1 VHDVGAR
8 ALPPGL
14 ARERLVLPG
23 GPHAAIDVGRAVLEE
38 RPDPIAVGLRAALD
52 RDAARRLAQPEAR
65 ANPLTPTAQS
75 EAPPHRASMAYPMG
89 AADRGPPTGE
99 GLRGMRALALADRPF
114 HADPGALV
122 AQHDLDLVLTL
133 GDLQPSWVET
143 LDRVRVPKLGV
154 RGNHDAEPYME
165 HFGIED
171 LHMRRVELDSGLS
184 LCGFEG
190 CVAYRRG
197 RGSSGPA
204 YTQREAAKL
213 IRKLPPADVVLCH
226 CPPYGVNDDPDDPAH
241 VGFIA
246 LRDWVLDH
254 RPRLLLHGHTHP
266 NPGTLVERLGDT
278 RVVYVNGARVV
289 ELEAAQIAR
298 PPGRTRP

>member
-1 VHDVGAR
+1 
-8 ALPPGL
+8 
-14 ARERLVLPG
+14 
-23 GPHAAIDVGRAVLEE
+23 
-38 RPDPIAVGLRAALD
+38 
-52 RDAARRLAQPEAR
+52 
-65 ANPLTPTAQS
+65 
-75 EAPPHRASMAYPMG
+75 
-89 AADRGPPTGE
+89 
-99 GLRGMRALALADRPF
+99 MRALALADRPF